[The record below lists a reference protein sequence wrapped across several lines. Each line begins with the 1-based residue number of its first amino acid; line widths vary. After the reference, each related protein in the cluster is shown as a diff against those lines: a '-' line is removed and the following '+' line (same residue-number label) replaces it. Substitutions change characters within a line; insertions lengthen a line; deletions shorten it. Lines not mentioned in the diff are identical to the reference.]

1 MTLKKKFFYWSPC
14 LNPVGTVKSTLNS
27 AIALSKYSRDYE
39 VVLINVCGEWDNYR
53 KILNKNSIEL
63 IDLTYNYFKFLPK
76 TGYIGS
82 RISYIIIFLVSFFP
96 LLFLLKK
103 EKPNTIILHLIT
115 SLPLTLLSFFNLKNN
130 FILRISG
137 YPKLN
142 ILRKFLWKINASKLN
157 SITCPTIELKTQ
169 LEKKK
174 IFNNKKV
181 FYLPDAIINLK
192 EYSNNTNKETTKL
205 NFALNKKIILSAGR
219 LTKQKNFIYLINE
232 FENFYRFNKNFIL
245 VILGDGEDRKLLE
258 NTIKEKKLEESIF
271 MLGYRN
277 DIYNIMRKSDVFV
290 LSSLW
295 EEMGF
300 VIVEAAMNNLY
311 VISSDCPNGPRE
323 FLNNGRNG
331 ILFNSN
337 KKNSLKESLEKF
349 VKMTNE
355 EKFKNKVQLKKN
367 AKKFTKFRHFLK
379 LVNILDFK
387 Y

>member
-1 MTLKKKFFYWSPC
+1 MKKNIFYWSPC
-14 LNPVGTVKSTLNS
+14 INPVGTVKSTLNS
-27 AIALSKYSRDYE
+27 AISLKKFNQDSE
-39 VVLINVCGEWDNYR
+39 VSIINACGEWDEY
-53 KILNKNSIEL
+53 KEKLKKNSINL
-63 IDLTYNYFKFLPK
+63 IDLSFKYFKILPK
-76 TGYIGS
+76 TGFLGS
-82 RISYIIIFLVSFFP
+82 RISYIIIFLLSFLP
-96 LLFLLKK
+96 LFFLLKK
-103 EKPNTIILHLIT
+103 HRPNKIILHLIT
-115 SLPLTLLSFFNLKNN
+115 SLPLTLLFFFNLKYS

-142 ILRKFLWKINASKLN
+142 ILRKFLWKINASKLS

-174 IFNNKKV
+174 IFNNKKL
-181 FYLPDAIINLK
+181 FYLPDAIISLK
-192 EYSNNTNKETTKL
+192 EHSKNTIEEIPKW
-205 NFALNKKIILSAGR
+205 NFASNKKIILSGGR

-232 FENFYRFNKNFIL
+232 FENFYKSNKNFVL

-258 NTIKEKKLEESIF
+258 NTIKEKKLEEGIF
-271 MLGYRN
+271 MLGHRN

-300 VIVEAAMNNLY
+300 VIVEAAMNNLF

-323 FLNNGRNG
+323 FLDNGRNG
-331 ILFNSN
+331 ILFSSN

-349 VKMTNE
+349 DKMTNK

-367 AKKFTKFRHFLK
+367 VKKFTRYRHFK
-379 LVNILDFK
+379 ILNK
-387 Y
+387 ILSQQ

>member
-1 MTLKKKFFYWSPC
+1 M
-14 LNPVGTVKSTLNS
+14 
-27 AIALSKYSRDYE
+27 
-39 VVLINVCGEWDNYR
+39 
-53 KILNKNSIEL
+53 
-63 IDLTYNYFKFLPK
+63 
-76 TGYIGS
+76 
-82 RISYIIIFLVSFFP
+82 
-96 LLFLLKK
+96 
-103 EKPNTIILHLIT
+103 
-115 SLPLTLLSFFNLKNN
+115 
-130 FILRISG
+130 
-137 YPKLN
+137 
-142 ILRKFLWKINASKLN
+142 
-157 SITCPTIELKTQ
+157 
-169 LEKKK
+169 
-174 IFNNKKV
+174 
-181 FYLPDAIINLK
+181 
-192 EYSNNTNKETTKL
+192 
-205 NFALNKKIILSAGR
+205 
-219 LTKQKNFIYLINE
+219 
-232 FENFYRFNKNFIL
+232 
-245 VILGDGEDRKLLE
+245 GDGEDRKLLE

-271 MLGYRN
+271 MLGHRN

>member
-1 MTLKKKFFYWSPC
+1 MKKNIFYWSPC

-27 AIALSKYSRDYE
+27 AISLKKFNQDCDVSI
-39 VVLINVCGEWDNYR
+39 INACGEWDQY
-53 KILNKNSIEL
+53 KDKLNKNSINL
-63 IDLTYNYFKFLPK
+63 IDLSFKYFKILPK
-76 TGYIGS
+76 TGFLGS
-82 RISYIIIFLVSFFP
+82 RLSYIIIFLLSFLP
-96 LLFLLKK
+96 LFFLLKK
-103 EKPNTIILHLIT
+103 HKPNKIILHLIT
-115 SLPLTLLSFFNLKNN
+115 SLPLTLLFFFNLKYN

-142 ILRKFLWKINASKLN
+142 ILRKFLWKLSANKLN

-192 EYSNNTNKETTKL
+192 EHSKNIDKENSEL
-205 NFALNKKIILSAGR
+205 NFAKNKKIILSAGR

-258 NTIKEKKLEESIF
+258 NTIKEKKLEEGIF
-271 MLGYRN
+271 MLGHRN

-311 VISSDCPNGPRE
+311 VISSDCPNGPKE

-331 ILFNSN
+331 ILFSSN
-337 KKNSLKESLEKF
+337 QKNSLKESLEKF
-349 VKMTNE
+349 DKMTNNE
-355 EKFKNKVQLKKN
+355 IFRNKVQLKKN
-367 AKKFTKFRHFLK
+367 VKKFTKFRHFIFLNK
-379 LVNILDFK
+379 ILSQK
-387 Y
+387 

>member
-1 MTLKKKFFYWSPC
+1 MKKIIFYWSPC
-14 LNPVGTVKSTLNS
+14 LNQVGTVKSTLNS
-27 AIALSKYSRDYE
+27 AISLKKFNQDCE
-39 VVLINVCGEWDNYR
+39 VSIINACGEWDEY
-53 KILNKNSIEL
+53 KEKLNKNSINL
-63 IDLTYNYFKFLPK
+63 IDLSFKYFKILPK
-76 TGYIGS
+76 TGFLGS
-82 RISYIIIFLVSFFP
+82 RLSYVIIFLLSFLP
-96 LLFLLKK
+96 LFFLLKK
-103 EKPNTIILHLIT
+103 HKPNKIILHLIT
-115 SLPLTLLSFFNLKNN
+115 SLPLTLLFFFNLKYN

-142 ILRKFLWKINASKLN
+142 ILRKFLWKINANKLN

-192 EYSNNTNKETTKL
+192 EHSKDTNKETSRL

-258 NTIKEKKLEESIF
+258 NTIKEKKLEEGIF
-271 MLGYRN
+271 MLGHRK

-323 FLNNGRNG
+323 FLNDGKNG
-331 ILFNSN
+331 ILFSSN
-337 KKNSLKESLEKF
+337 KKNSLKESLEKY
-349 VKMTNE
+349 VEMANE

-367 AKKFTKFRHFLK
+367 AKKFTKFRHFK
-379 LVNILDFK
+379 ILNK
-387 Y
+387 ILSQK